1 MPKPIIA
8 AMLSCEG
15 YELTDREKKLFSK
28 SNPLG
33 ITLFSRNIKDNV
45 QVKKLVEDIKNTIN
59 REDVLIAVDEEGGRV
74 SRLKELRGYSYLDQ
88 ESLTKLPTKY
98 SKTQATL
105 ISDELKNLGINI
117 NYSPVVDKKNAN
129 HSKVLENR
137 CFDGN
142 DKKIILYAKALADT
156 YMKMGVCSCIK
167 HLPGHFSINNDP
179 HLNVIESNISID
191 EIEKQI
197 DYLKAFSNYPMAM
210 TSHIKLN
217 KIDAKNPTTTSKK
230 VITEVIRNIIG
241 FKGFLLSDAIDMHA
255 IKGSILDKVKK
266 SLNAGL
272 DAVCYCGGK
281 YNEMY
286 EICDNKLFMSEKSL
300 IRFANIKKVINNKK
314 NIVDIDMLRASFL
327 EDVKEYL
334 NKEYSYDATEVLH
347 QMQKKGDF

>member
-1 MPKPIIA
+1 MEKPITA

-15 YELTDREKKLFSK
+15 YELTDREKYLFSK

-59 REDVLIAVDEEGGRV
+59 RDDVLIAVDEEGGRV

-88 ESLTKLPTKY
+88 ETLTNFPTKY
-98 SKTQATL
+98 SKIQATL
-105 ISDELKNLGINI
+105 ISDELNNLGINI
-117 NYSPVVDKKNAN
+117 NYSPVVDKKDACQ
-129 HSKVLENR
+129 SKVLENR
-137 CFDGN
+137 CFDGD
-142 DKKIILYAKALADT
+142 DKKIISYAKALADT
-156 YMKMGVCSCIK
+156 YIKMGVCPCIK
-167 HLPGHFSINNDP
+167 HIPGHFSTSNDP
-179 HLNVIESNISID
+179 HLDVIESNISID

-197 DYLKAFSNYPMAM
+197 IYLKAFSNYPLAM

-217 KIDAKNPTTTSKK
+217 KIDAINPTTISKK
-230 VITEVIRNIIG
+230 VVTKIIRNTIG
-241 FKGFLLSDAIDMHA
+241 FNGFLLSDAINMHA
-255 IKGSILDKVKK
+255 INGNLLDKIK
-266 SLNAGL
+266 SALGAGL
-272 DAVCYCGGK
+272 DAVCYCAGK

-286 EICDNKLFMSEKSL
+286 EICNNNLFMSEKAL

-314 NIVDIDMLRASFL
+314 NAVDIDTLRASYL
-327 EDVKEYL
+327 KDMKEYL